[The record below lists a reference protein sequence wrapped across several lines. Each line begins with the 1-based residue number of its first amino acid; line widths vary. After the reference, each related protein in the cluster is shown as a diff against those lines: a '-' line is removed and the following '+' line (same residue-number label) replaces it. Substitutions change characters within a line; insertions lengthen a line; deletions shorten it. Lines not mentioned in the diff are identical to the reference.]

1 MKKIILV
8 IVAIHLSLFTLN
20 CKADE
25 TYVGY
30 AKPITNIT
38 YLDAKSD
45 QAIIDRINEIK
56 AMDKS
61 KLSFT
66 ERKELRKELRATK
79 KYLEMRGG
87 GVYLSVGAVI
97 IIVLLLILI
106 L

>member
-1 MKKIILV
+1 MKDII
-8 IVAIHLSLFTLN
+8 IDIATIYLSLFTLN
-20 CKADE
+20 CKARE

-30 AKPITNIT
+30 SKPTTNIS
-38 YLDAKSD
+38 YLEAKSE

-66 ERKELRKELRATK
+66 ERKELRKELRAAK
-79 KYLEMRGG
+79 KHLEIRGG
-87 GVYLSVGAVI
+87 GVYFSVGA
-97 IIVLLLILI
+97 IIVILLLLILI